1 MRQANR
7 LFSRHR
13 VWLSA
18 TGGAAAFL
26 LSLIIL
32 APPAA
37 DNLATLR
44 GAPDDGSLYF
54 LGNSMFGTG
63 LDLELVR
70 RTLPGETAS
79 FGYYDGHY
87 SSMWYAAVR
96 NSLIPSGIRPKVI
109 VWGFRPT
116 YAMLPAF
123 RQNQKTAL
131 DALHDPADTIA
142 VNLLALAGPAPD
154 TANSAPHTEGILGAI
169 AGRSEI
175 LSRRSSVKDYAQ
187 DLLAKRTAVM
197 FSADNDMAQ
206 AFADEDA
213 NLKISDVVT
222 AFATKGAI
230 RRADALVIDNG
241 ERFIRGE
248 ETSFKD
254 SFIPH
259 TAALLAGAGVPQ
271 LVVIFKP
278 VSEFDGTTPA
288 EAIAYYQEAVDY
300 LKAENIPYVDFFSD
314 NNLTEDLYAKGD
326 HFTHAGMQYITTEII
341 AALQAEDL
349 L

>member
-1 MRQANR
+1 MRQANH

-18 TGGAAAFL
+18 TGAAAAFL

-37 DNLATLR
+37 DDLATLR
-44 GAPDDGSLYF
+44 GAPSDGSIYF
-54 LGNSMFGTG
+54 MGNSMFGTG
-63 LDLELVR
+63 LDIELVR
-70 RTLPGETAS
+70 QKLPGEQAS

-87 SSMWYAAVR
+87 SSMWYAAIR
-96 NSLIPSGIRPKVI
+96 NSLIPSGNRPKVI

-116 YAMLPAF
+116 YAVLPAF

-131 DALHDPADTIA
+131 DALHDPEDPIA
-142 VNLLALAGPAPD
+142 VKLLALGELAAD
-154 TANSAPHTEGILGAI
+154 SASGASSTKGILGKVTET
-169 AGRSEI
+169 SEF
-175 LSRRSSVKDYAQ
+175 LSRRSAVKDYAQ
-187 DLLAKRTAVM
+187 NLLAKRTAVM

-241 ERFIRGE
+241 ERFIRGVG
-248 ETSFKD
+248 TSFED

-259 TAALLAGAGVPQ
+259 TAALLAEAGVPQ

-288 EAIAYYQEAVDY
+288 EAVAYYQEAVDY
-300 LKAENIPYVDFFSD
+300 LKAKNIPYVDLFSD
-314 NNLTEDLYAKGD
+314 NNLTEELYAKGD
-326 HFTHAGMQYITTEII
+326 HFTHAGMQYVTTEII
-341 AALQAEDL
+341 AALQTEGL